1 MEIRKVFLVI
11 LMLALAASSMLWIQ
25 STTAQSIPKPSV
37 PEFTINIVDHSYDT
51 PPTTPTYT
59 TDPYTGEQKQ
69 TTTGAPSYHIENKS
83 IEITIK
89 NQPFTPYTDSNG
101 YYIGLYYNFRYKG
114 HFEADWAYD
123 PFKPDDISSKSYGGW
138 DMTYLIPYNAS
149 KSEYTIVPKTFNYF
163 GTNYGQVDFQVQAQI
178 GYIQEMGNS
187 YTARVWGNSYNFT
200 GQSSDW
206 SSIQTITIGS
216 NEVTITQPTIST
228 SQSPV
233 QPIPT
238 ATTEPTRNPTQI
250 PIQPNTQTGVLSGV
264 AWKDV
269 ALAVACG
276 VIAALAVALVLVRRR
291 KT

>member
-1 MEIRKVFLVI
+1 MVQSASAS
-11 LMLALAASSMLWIQ
+11 LAKL
-25 STTAQSIPKPSV
+25 SV
-37 PEFTINIVDHSYDT
+37 PEFTVNIVDHSYDT

-69 TTTGAPSYHIENKS
+69 TTTGSPSYHIENKS

-138 DMTYLIPYNAS
+138 DMTYLTYNAS

-178 GYIQEMGNS
+178 GYIQEMGS
-187 YTARVWGNSYNFT
+187 AYSARIWGNFYNFT

-206 SSIQTITIGS
+206 SSSQTITIGS
-216 NEVTITQPTIST
+216 NEVTITQPTISP

-238 ATTEPTRNPTQI
+238 ATTEPTQNPTQA
-250 PIQPNTQTGVLSGV
+250 PIQPNTQTDVLSGF
-264 AWKDV
+264 AWKDI
-269 ALAVACG
+269 ALAVACS
-276 VIAALAVALVLVRRR
+276 VIAALAVALVLLRRR
-291 KT
+291 KI